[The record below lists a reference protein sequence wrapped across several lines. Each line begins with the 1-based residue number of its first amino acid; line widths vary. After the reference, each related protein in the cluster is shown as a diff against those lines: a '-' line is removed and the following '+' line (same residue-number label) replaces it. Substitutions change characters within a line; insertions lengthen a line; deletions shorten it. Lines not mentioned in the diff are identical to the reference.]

1 MLVSFPYCFISI
13 KFQKQDWLGIADK
26 VSRPSSILSAD
37 NWFRPSD
44 TWGGV
49 L

>member
-1 MLVSFPYCFISI
+1 MFYFN
-13 KFQKQDWLGIADK
+13 KFSETGQDWLGIADK

-44 TWGGV
+44 TWRGV